1 MAVKGTLEY
10 YRHIYLTEGLHAM
23 INSIEEVLTEAGRE
37 PTPERLS
44 KWVKA
49 VMYGPGK
56 DGIVRGKPIPPNPQ
70 DMLDNPEKHEFE
82 KQIYKK
88 YVNQAQ
94 NHVLRMDEVHV

>member
-10 YRHIYLTEGLHAM
+10 YRHIYLVDGLHEM

-37 PTPERLS
+37 PRPERLS

-49 VMYGPGK
+49 VMYGSGS
-56 DGIVRGKPIPPNPQ
+56 DGIVRSQPVSPTPQ
-70 DMLDNPEKHEFE
+70 DMVDNPEKHEFE
-82 KQIYKK
+82 KRVYNK

-94 NHVLRMDEVHV
+94 NHVLRTDEVKV